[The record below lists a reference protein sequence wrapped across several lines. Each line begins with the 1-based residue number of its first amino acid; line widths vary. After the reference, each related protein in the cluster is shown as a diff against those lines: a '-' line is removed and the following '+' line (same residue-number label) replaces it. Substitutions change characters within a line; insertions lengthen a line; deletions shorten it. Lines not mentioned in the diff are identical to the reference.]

1 MQICSS
7 GSKLFFAC
15 SLLLLLSSSLAFAG
29 SATVDCSGATP
40 GAFTSINQALGSLP
54 AAGPNNIAVSG
65 TCTENVVIDTRADLN
80 MFGNPTA
87 TVNASDPT
95 NSVLT
100 ISNSQRV
107 NITGN
112 MVFNGGQGVVV
123 VASSPIRFNGVSVQN
138 SGFIG
143 IQTADS
149 LIHFS
154 NGAVTGSTR
163 SGISSSGGSLYL
175 EANVNVSNNGRLG
188 VSVNTAHLTVSSGG
202 SAASIFSH
210 NGLGG
215 IQVFGVGQADLSGNI
230 QITSNS
236 GSYGLLVLNNS
247 GVAMTNGIISGN
259 SGLGV
264 HCGGTSHCEFVAT
277 QISGNGAGG
286 IEVVEHSDTSLDSGV
301 IISGNTGNGVLVN
314 QASSL
319 TSEGGNTIGGNTID
333 GLVVDT
339 VSVINFQATD
349 TITATAGNLALNCN
363 NGSFV
368 MGDVSTYKP
377 KKCGAAFQA
386 NPVH

>member
-1 MQICSS
+1 
-7 GSKLFFAC
+7 
-15 SLLLLLSSSLAFAG
+15 
-29 SATVDCSGATP
+29 
-40 GAFTSINQALGSLP
+40 
-54 AAGPNNIAVSG
+54 
-65 TCTENVVIDTRADLN
+65 
-80 MFGNPTA
+80 
-87 TVNASDPT
+87 
-95 NSVLT
+95 
-100 ISNSQRV
+100 
-107 NITGN
+107 
-112 MVFNGGQGVVV
+112 
-123 VASSPIRFNGVSVQN
+123 
-138 SGFIG
+138 
-143 IQTADS
+143 
-149 LIHFS
+149 
-154 NGAVTGSTR
+154 
-163 SGISSSGGSLYL
+163 
-175 EANVNVSNNGRLG
+175 
-188 VSVNTAHLTVSSGG
+188 VNTAHLTVSSGG
-202 SAASIFSH
+202 SAASIFTH

-230 QITSNS
+230 QITSNG

-264 HCGGTSHCEFVAT
+264 HCGGTSHCEFVTT

-286 IEVVEHSDTSLDSGV
+286 IEVVEHSDTSLDNGV

-377 KKCGAAFQA
+377 KKMRSRIPGKSSPLEFHPAKLSPGKTMGRCEAARFLNATLSPLFRQKCFLLFYMKSYCR
-386 NPVH
+386 